1 MKTEELEEMRTIA
14 NRYEGIVYKS
24 VDKYLSDK
32 ENISLE
38 NLKDKIIEKFID
50 YEDTTE
56 KYDFILVRIFNNGGI
71 RIEYQTYYYND
82 SYSID
87 QRFQYK
93 FPLIPSRK
101 VFEVL
106 FVDFYNKLFE
116 WIRNYHPS
124 IYPLILS

>member
-24 VDKYLSDK
+24 ANKYLLDK

-38 NLKDKIIEKFID
+38 NLKDKIIEKLLD
-50 YEDTTE
+50 YENTTE

-71 RIEYQTYYYND
+71 RIEYQTYNYID
-82 SYSID
+82 SYSIS

-106 FVDFYNKLFE
+106 FVNFWNGLFE

>member
-24 VDKYLSDK
+24 VDKYLLDK

-38 NLKDKIIEKFID
+38 NLKDKIIEKLINYD
-50 YEDTTE
+50 NTTE
-56 KYDFILVRIFNNGGI
+56 KYDFIVVMIFNNGEI
-71 RIEYQTYYYND
+71 RIEYQRLYYVD

-106 FVDFYNKLFE
+106 FVNFWNELFE

>member
-24 VDKYLSDK
+24 ANKYLLDK

-38 NLKDKIIEKFID
+38 NLKDKIIEKLLD
-50 YEDTTE
+50 YENTTE

-71 RIEYQTYYYND
+71 RIEYQTYNYID
-82 SYSID
+82 SYSIS

-106 FVDFYNKLFE
+106 FVNFWNGLFE

-124 IYPLILS
+124 VYPLILS

>member
-1 MKTEELEEMRTIA
+1 MKIEELEEMRTIA

-24 VDKYLSDK
+24 VNKYLSDK

-50 YEDTTE
+50 YEDTTG

-71 RIEYQTYYYND
+71 NIAYQTYDYID
-82 SYSID
+82 SYSIS

-106 FVDFYNKLFE
+106 FVNFWDELFE

-124 IYPLILS
+124 VYPLIIP

>member
-1 MKTEELEEMRTIA
+1 MKIEELEEMRTIA

-24 VDKYLSDK
+24 VNKYLSDK

-50 YEDTTE
+50 NDDITE
-56 KYDFILVRIFNNGGI
+56 KYDFVLVRIFNNGGI
-71 RIEYQTYYYND
+71 RIEYQTYDYID
-82 SYSID
+82 SYSISY
-87 QRFQYK
+87 RFQYK

-106 FVDFYNKLFE
+106 FVNFWDELFE
-116 WIRNYHPS
+116 WIRHYHPS
-124 IYPLILS
+124 VYPLIIP